1 MKNILKIGT
10 KLSVIFSLLL
20 LISCEDNKQDFV
32 ASLSFDLKLPQD
44 KNGYYQLTMDRSNW
58 QTLHRVTG
66 TIKNNNEPVEGF
78 WMSWYSDMFWYV
90 GDTLGYIVDRNF
102 NYVTG
107 RYVYG
112 DTSFMVGFSGME
124 VPTTNATSISNGD
137 GEISNMIAPVKSMIG
152 DTLYLTAE
160 WFDGYTTWGIILK

>member
-1 MKNILKIGT
+1 M
-10 KLSVIFSLLL
+10 S
-20 LISCEDNKQDFV
+20 NK
-32 ASLSFDLKLPQD
+32 SKSK
-44 KNGYYQLTMDRSNW
+44 
-58 QTLHRVTG
+58 
-66 TIKNNNEPVEGF
+66 
-78 WMSWYSDMFWYV
+78 
-90 GDTLGYIVDRNF
+90 GYIVDRNF
-102 NYVTG
+102 SYVTG
-107 RYVYG
+107 QYVYG